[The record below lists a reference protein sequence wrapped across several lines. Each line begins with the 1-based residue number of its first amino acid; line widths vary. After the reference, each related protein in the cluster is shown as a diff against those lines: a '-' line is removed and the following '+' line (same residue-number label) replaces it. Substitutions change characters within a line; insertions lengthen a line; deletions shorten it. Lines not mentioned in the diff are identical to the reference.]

1 MKFQIYEQAARIL
14 RKRKKH
20 NIYVLAVSI
29 AAVFTCAGVV
39 FGLTRPGRA
48 FSSLEKTL
56 NCNVEVHTHTADCY
70 DAEGNLICGYA
81 DYVAHVH
88 DPETCYDEN
97 GDLVCTL
104 PEIIPHVHDDSC
116 YIERMELICGIEEG
130 QVVDENGNPVFDEN
144 GNPLFDINAVPDTG
158 SIEVLGTV
166 EEGTE
171 SAENAEGT
179 ESAEN
184 AEGTESTENAEG
196 TESTENAEGT
206 TENTEGTTESVEG
219 TENAETETQENVTE
233 QPTDETLGTNQEGE
247 ASTETETENV
257 VDNGTREEASN
268 GEAPA
273 ENTEP
278 EVVTETVDVG
288 GAGADIS
295 IGPKY
300 TTHVHTAE
308 CYRIVKELVCTIPAL
323 HVHTADCYDENG
335 NLICGQ
341 LQLSQHVH
349 GEECFCY
356 EEKTV
361 TKTAVAGDY
370 TITATYGAS
379 AKIPSKAE
387 LRAYIVQPD
396 NEAYNNDLEL
406 TKQTAG
412 DDAEVEAI
420 INIGFYL
427 GDKEYEPEGPVDVK
441 ITLNKENFSTGDDV
455 TILHIKDDNTVE
467 TLESTVDESNAT
479 TISTDSFSDF
489 IILKGEKKFEVNR
502 KYGKYW
508 LGLIDG
514 SNSFSSDT
522 FSRLRTYK
530 GESYSNFL
538 GEAAYFHIVAFNN
551 YYGTGTDVCG
561 NLCVKN
567 LMKMSESG
575 TKNWPYEATYIQN
588 IDANAVLSP
597 RPGRNTEGSVVVFG
611 PDVELDTYDNG
622 NQIKVNGVAIESP
635 SSIYIEDGVHRFV
648 DLESMRLKIQ
658 KISNDLALT
667 KDGGAT
673 ITYGGNDWKNVI
685 KLEEANGA
693 GYITLD
699 AIEFME
705 KIAGNPLKLDGF
717 SDSGNGTL
725 VINIDCKNVPDKGTI
740 TLPQESVMCVD
751 GSMADTGEAFDHKHG
766 KVIWNFINADGK
778 TIVAPGRMHGVIIAP
793 DSTFIAKGNLQGQI
807 IAYNVYTEGETHR
820 SFFIGTTLPVATE
833 LAFQKTVAGL
843 TPDPNQKF
851 TFSLSE
857 YKGKKW
863 VEIQTA
869 QNSGKDIVFE
879 DLVYENESDL
889 GTHWYKV
896 TEVDKSG
903 DTDTNKYIYDT
914 KLFVLKTEVTFNVSS
929 SKYEATSETFEI
941 KSDADIT
948 YDANK
953 NIVGVSSSAVSI
965 TDDSQKAF
973 DNTPKYTKISVTKKW
988 EDYQGVELI
997 DDLPDSLTVYLYRSK
1012 NSGEGDVADV
1022 TGLTPIETVALNKDN
1037 NWTYTWDELLTKDE
1051 ADGKKFVYFVTEA
1064 GTPGY
1069 EAASRSHDSWFI
1081 QGTQEFVNKKN
1092 FENTYI
1098 EIEKKFYGFN
1108 EKGEKVEIDNPDPTN
1123 AMDGYIKVRL
1133 EQIATDASGNS
1144 ADPVRYTD
1152 PVKVGGNEK
1161 TFANGEFKI
1170 TAADGWKI
1178 RIDELPKAKVDANG
1192 NVITYTYQVTELECS
1207 LKYAVDGDAVTL
1219 GTVAKDESDN
1229 EYRLFT
1235 LKNILKPTELE
1246 IDKNWFTYTG
1256 SVDSLQTSTSTDV
1269 TIKLNIVR
1277 TSASGT
1283 DTPIGS
1289 MILGIDGC
1297 RNLTRE
1303 NGEAFEATQ
1312 VVDPSTSYKYWA
1324 VKLKNLP
1331 AYYVATGADGK
1342 TYLEKYK
1349 YSVTEDTIAGYELVD
1364 ADMTDEN
1371 GTVILG
1377 KSTTTSELTNEGVF
1391 TTIILK
1397 NRSTST
1403 FALPETGGRG
1413 RNFTAL
1419 YVVGALMLIG
1429 SAALLIYRKKL

>member
-1 MKFQIYEQAARIL
+1 MKFSIREQAAKVL
-14 RKRKKH
+14 SKRKKH
-20 NIYVLAVSI
+20 SIYVLSVSI
-29 AAVFTCAGVV
+29 AAVFTVVGVV
-39 FGLTRPGRA
+39 YGLTRPGRA
-48 FSSLEKTL
+48 FSSLQKTL
-56 NCNVEVHTHTADCY
+56 ECNAQAHTHTAECY
-70 DAEGNLICGYA
+70 DAEGNLICGMA
-81 DYVAHVH
+81 DYFAHVH
-88 DPETCYDEN
+88 DPELCYDEN
-97 GDLVCTL
+97 GDLVCPL
-104 PEIIPHVHDDSC
+104 PEIIPHEHDDSC
-116 YIERMELICGIEEG
+116 YIERLELICGIEEG
-130 QVVDENGNPVFDEN
+130 QVVDRNGNPVFDEA
-144 GNPLFDINAVPDTG
+144 GNPLFDINAVPEIG
-158 SIEVLGTV
+158 SIEILGTV
-166 EEGTE
+166 EDVTEAEVTEETDANQEVTEEGDNLEAAGEASEEASEEAPAADVT
-171 SAENAEGT
+171 
-179 ESAEN
+179 
-184 AEGTESTENAEG
+184 
-196 TESTENAEGT
+196 EGT
-206 TENTEGTTESVEG
+206 TENGDSNAPAPDDTSAEGTPAEG
-219 TENAETETQENVTE
+219 
-233 QPTDETLGTNQEGE
+233 
-247 ASTETETENV
+247 
-257 VDNGTREEASN
+257 
-268 GEAPA
+268 APA
-273 ENTEP
+273 EETGIDETNSQETPAETTTP
-278 EVVTETVDVG
+278 DIIEETVDLG
-288 GAGADIS
+288 GAGADIAE
-295 IGPKY
+295 GGY
-300 TTHVHTAE
+300 TTHVHTAD
-308 CYRIVKELVCTIPAL
+308 CYRVVKELVCNIPAL
-323 HVHTADCYDENG
+323 HVHTADCYDEDG
-335 NLICGQ
+335 KLICGQ

-349 GEECFCY
+349 GEECFVY

-387 LRAYIVQPD
+387 LRAYIVQPET
-396 NEAYNNDLEL
+396 EAYNNDLEL

-412 DDAEVEAI
+412 EDAEVEAI

-455 TILHIKDDNTVE
+455 TILHIKDDNNVE

-489 IILKGEKKFEVNR
+489 IILKSEKKFEVNR
-502 KYGKYW
+502 YYGKYW

-522 FSRLRTYK
+522 FSKLRTYK

-567 LMKMSESG
+567 LMMMSESG

-611 PDVELDTYDNG
+611 PDVELETYDNG
-622 NQIKVNGVAIESP
+622 NQIKVNGVAIENP

-705 KIAGNPLKLDGF
+705 KIAGNTLKLDGF

-833 LAFQKTVAGL
+833 LTFQKTVAGV

-857 YKGKKW
+857 YKNKKW

-903 DTDTNKYIYDT
+903 DTDTDKYIYDT

-1022 TGLTPIETVALNKDN
+1022 TGLTPFETVELNAAN
-1037 NWTYTWDELLTKDE
+1037 NWTYTWDKLLTKDE
-1051 ADGKKFVYFVTEA
+1051 TDGKKFVYFVTEA
-1064 GTPGY
+1064 DTIGF
-1069 EAASRSHDSWFI
+1069 EAVSRSRDSWFI

-1092 FENTYI
+1092 LENTYI
-1098 EIEKKFYGFN
+1098 EIDKQFFGFN
-1108 EKGEKVEIDNPDPTN
+1108 LNGEKTLLDNPDPKN
-1123 AMDGYIKVRL
+1123 DPDAYIKVRL
-1133 EQIATDASGNS
+1133 DQIQVDADGNEIGKPVAYSGSCKISGN
-1144 ADPVRYTD
+1144 ATTITD
-1152 PVKVGGNEK
+1152 GV
-1161 TFANGEFKI
+1161 FKI
-1170 TAADGWKI
+1170 TARDGWKMK
-1178 RIDELPKAKVDANG
+1178 IDELPKVVVDKNG
-1192 NVITYTYQVTELECS
+1192 NISYYKYLVTELECS
-1207 LKYAVDGDAVTL
+1207 LGYGVDGEPICR
-1219 GTVAKDESDN
+1219 GTEETDTDGNVFT
-1229 EYRLFT
+1229 LFT
-1235 LKNILKPTELE
+1235 LKNILLPTELE
-1246 IDKNWFTYTG
+1246 IDKKWFTYLGTP
-1256 SVDSLQTSTSTDV
+1256 DSLQTSDTTDV
-1269 TIKLNIVR
+1269 TIDVGLNRVAKDGTATEIGTITVGALSYKV
-1277 TSASGT
+1277 SAKT
-1283 DTPIGS
+1283 V
-1289 MILGIDGC
+1289 
-1297 RNLTRE
+1297 NQ
-1303 NGEAFEATQ
+1303 AFEVTGVTENNA
-1312 VVDPSTSYKYWA
+1312 PKKWA
-1324 VKLKNLP
+1324 VKVTKLP
-1331 AYYVATGADGK
+1331 AYYVATDADGK
-1342 TYLEKYK
+1342 TYLEKYSYK
-1349 YSVTEDTIAGYELVD
+1349 VSEKAISISDYTLVD
-1364 ADMTDEN
+1364 LAVSDGEKNIIIPGSVLDSN
-1371 GTVILG
+1371 LKDDGTYSTIVI
-1377 KSTTTSELTNEGVF
+1377 N
-1391 TTIILK
+1391 

-1403 FALPETGGRG
+1403 FQLPETGGRG
-1413 RNFTAL
+1413 RNFTAF
-1419 YVVGALMLIG
+1419 YIVGALMLLG
-1429 SAALLIYRKKL
+1429 SVALLIYRKRL